1 MMRVTDYVTEEVTD
15 FGRWAA
21 AETETR
27 CTFLETTFRRQS
39 ERGGSIEWINLLTG
53 HSAQPKMSLA
63 LDGER
68 AGGALIIAG

>member
-1 MMRVTDYVTEEVTD
+1 MGTRHEFWKV
-15 FGRWAA
+15 GGCG
-21 AETETR
+21 TETR
-27 CTFLETTFRRQS
+27 CIFLETTFRRQS